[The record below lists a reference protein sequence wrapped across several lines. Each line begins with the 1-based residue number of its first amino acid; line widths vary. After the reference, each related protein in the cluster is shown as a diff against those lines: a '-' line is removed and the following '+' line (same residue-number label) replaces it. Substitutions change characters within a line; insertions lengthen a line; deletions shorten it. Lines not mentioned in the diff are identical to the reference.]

1 MELLRLASAVNF
13 LDAQPLL
20 DAVASAIAQR
30 LRGQSAATTALL
42 QQLVHN
48 DAEDTVV
55 WPLNLPDDVFSL
67 VLERLGKHDT
77 LSLLRAVSDV
87 SPAWSRGAPDRLRV
101 ALRTWAR
108 GCTLHELA
116 GRQGLMWFGEHCV
129 GIMLAR
135 LEHYP
140 QAQDELRT
148 ADGAGWLPLH
158 HAANAA
164 RADDTR
170 KPTTSPL
177 GLGTILSPQRRQA
190 QNEAIIRALI
200 DAFGE
205 ATFAASKSVH
215 VGCTPR
221 DIARK
226 VQAPYFTQDL
236 LGPRL

>member
-1 MELLRLASAVNF
+1 
-13 LDAQPLL
+13 
-20 DAVASAIAQR
+20 
-30 LRGQSAATTALL
+30 
-42 QQLVHN
+42 
-48 DAEDTVV
+48 
-55 WPLNLPDDVFSL
+55 
-67 VLERLGKHDT
+67 
-77 LSLLRAVSDV
+77 
-87 SPAWSRGAPDRLRV
+87 
-101 ALRTWAR
+101 
-108 GCTLHELA
+108 
-116 GRQGLMWFGEHCV
+116 
-129 GIMLAR
+129 MLAR

-205 ATFAASKSVH
+205 ATFVASKSVH